1 VYTVLRALKIVL
13 SEAVL
18 ATRVAFPDP
27 SIVYNPKR
35 TRLCPVVCVEAEATD
50 MDVTAVVVRGVKKVR

>member
-1 VYTVLRALKIVL
+1 ML

-18 ATRVAFPDP
+18 ATKVAFPEP
-27 SIVYNPKR
+27 SIVYSPKR

-50 MDVTAVVVRGVKKVR
+50 IEVTSVVMRGVKKVK